1 MGQQL
6 LYCQRF
12 CSALNMLSDGLAY
25 CCGNG
30 SGCSL
35 VALLHACA
43 QLFSAAILDAKFFI
57 GNLAVFE
64 SEGMKQ
70 LLRDVQ
76 PKPNIEEPRWDQ
88 STYWNRAK
96 HFFITTNPLN
106 LFCTDKQLRESKRI
120 VEDYRKGEF
129 NDQLTLDE
137 LWRAKQIYDS
147 AFHPDTKEKMFMAG
161 RMSAQV
167 PANMLITGMM
177 MTFYKST
184 PAVVFWQWFNQS
196 FNALVNYTNRSG
208 DSPMPVSQLVWSYV
222 GATGGALATALGL
235 NSLVKNA
242 HPLVGRL
249 VPLCAVA
256 AANCINIPLMRFREL
271 QHGVTLFDSNG
282 TKVGQS
288 SVAAQRAIA
297 MVTLSRILMATPGM
311 TFPPF
316 LINWLEKKRWYK
328 PYNFLNAPIQVILV
342 GIFLTFATPL
352 CCALFPQKS
361 SIAVSQLEPNVRER
375 ILKSPEQPEIVY
387 FNKGL

>member
-1 MGQQL
+1 
-6 LYCQRF
+6 
-12 CSALNMLSDGLAY
+12 
-25 CCGNG
+25 
-30 SGCSL
+30 
-35 VALLHACA
+35 
-43 QLFSAAILDAKFFI
+43 
-57 GNLAVFE
+57 
-64 SEGMKQ
+64 MKQ
-70 LLRDVQ
+70 LVHDIH

-88 STYWNRAK
+88 STYWNRAR

-120 VEDYRKGEF
+120 VENYRKGEF

-147 AFHPDTKEKMFMAG
+147 TFHPDTKEKMFIVG

-167 PANMLITGMM
+167 PANMVITGMM

-208 DSPMPVSQLVWSYV
+208 DSPIPVSQLAWSYV
-222 GATGGALATALGL
+222 GATGGALITALGL
-235 NSLVKNA
+235 NSLVKTA
-242 HPLVGRL
+242 HPLVGRF

-271 QHGVTLFDSNG
+271 QYGVSLFDSNG

-288 SVAAQRAIA
+288 TVAAQRAIA
-297 MVTLSRILMATPGM
+297 MVTLSRILMAVPGM
-311 TFPPF
+311 STMV
-316 LINWLEKKRWYK
+316 LELVKQLGTCDHVLKSYR
-328 PYNFLNAPIQVILV
+328 FMNAPIQVLMV

-361 SIAVSQLEPNVRER
+361 SIAVSELEPSLRER
-375 ILKSPEQPEIVY
+375 ISRLPHHPELLY